1 MKIWIYGRVM
11 SGKTTFAS
19 QFEDAYIISTDG
31 NAEYTFQEDKI
42 LRVRNYKDLD
52 AAISKLKTINPK
64 WVIVD
69 TTSYLIDYLRFYWC
83 DKNKVEHES
92 EIAYK
97 GYTMLR
103 SFLWESI
110 FNIANSFENVMFISH
125 EQEVIEK
132 NKFGREISKFQP
144 VFEDKLRDQMSGLMG
159 IIART
164 VKSISED
171 GTAKYELHISNSDD
185 EFGGSRL
192 AIKSTAIPLTKKDFD
207 ENFIISAKK
216 FDAAKIMSGE
226 MTEEEAYKTT
236 EEEKKE
242 AEETPKRK
250 SVIG

>member
-1 MKIWIYGRVM
+1 MKLWIYGKVM

-19 QFEDAYIISTDG
+19 QFEGAYIISTDG
-31 NAEYTFQEDKI
+31 NAEYTFAPDKI
-42 LRVRNYKDLD
+42 LRVRNYKELND
-52 AAISKLKTINPK
+52 AIAKLKTIKPN

-110 FNIANSFENVMFISH
+110 FTIANSFDNVMFISH

-144 VFEDKLRDQMSGLMG
+144 VFEEKLRDQMSGLMG
-159 IIART
+159 VIART
-164 VKSISED
+164 VKSISES
-171 GTAKYELHISNSDD
+171 GEAKYELHISNSDD

-192 AIKSTAIPLTKKDFD
+192 AIKSTAIPLTKKAFD
-207 ENFIISAKK
+207 ENFIVSPKK
-216 FDAAKIMSGE
+216 FDAEKVLTGE
-226 MTEEEAYKTT
+226 LKV
-236 EEEKKE
+236 
-242 AEETPKRK
+242 EETYAEKTEVPKRK

>member
-1 MKIWIYGRVM
+1 MKVWLYGKVM

-31 NAEYTFQEDKI
+31 NAEYTFEADKI
-42 LRVRNYKDLD
+42 LRVRDYKELND
-52 AAISKLKTINPK
+52 AIAKLKTIKPK

-110 FNIANSFENVMFISH
+110 FTIANTFDNVMFISH

-144 VFEDKLRDQMSGLMG
+144 VFEEKLRDQMSGLMG

-164 VKSISED
+164 VKSIGED
-171 GTAKYELHISNSDD
+171 GTAKYELHISHSDD

-192 AIKSTAIPLTKKDFD
+192 AIKSTAIPLTKKAFD
-207 ENFIISAKK
+207 ENFVVASKK
-216 FDAAKIMSGE
+216 FDAEKIMTGE
-226 MTEEEAYKTT
+226 LKVEDTYAKKDEA
-236 EEEKKE
+236 
-242 AEETPKRK
+242 PKRK
-250 SVIG
+250 SIIG